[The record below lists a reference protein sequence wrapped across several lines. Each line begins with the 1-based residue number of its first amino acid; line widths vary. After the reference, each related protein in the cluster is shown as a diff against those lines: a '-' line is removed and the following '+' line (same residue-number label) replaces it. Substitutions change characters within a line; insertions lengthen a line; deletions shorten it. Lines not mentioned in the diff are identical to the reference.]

1 MIIELPPGST
11 SLWHCGLGPNSFV
24 YPESKSPAENRGG
37 SSCAA
42 VGPTGEAR
50 STSSGGG
57 NPSRTCWPASAT
69 NPEHH
74 DRPALSA
81 RGRRHA
87 LILRVEWLYSEYED
101 CSVYS
106 RRGVRGGGTAPRG
119 AGKNAPAGGPAG
131 AAGART
137 GVSTSGGRRTGR
149 RAEPQPD
156 RDSRLCSPDKQREVG
171 GRAGERAALAGR
183 HRTAE
188 GIGRQCL
195 STRDVGQ
202 DRSHRTDRETATIQA
217 PAGALGNRCR
227 PRALRAPSDPQRI
240 SSATRRPPS
249 SAGRC

>member
-1 MIIELPPGST
+1 MIIESPPGST

-87 LILRVEWLYSEYED
+87 LSLRVKWLYSEYEN

-106 RRGVRGGGTAPRG
+106 RRGGRGGGTAPAAPETITQRRG
-119 AGKNAPAGGPAG
+119 PPGPCSGRAPA
-131 AAGART
+131 R
-137 GVSTSGGRRTGR
+137 
-149 RAEPQPD
+149 
-156 RDSRLCSPDKQREVG
+156 
-171 GRAGERAALAGR
+171 
-183 HRTAE
+183 
-188 GIGRQCL
+188 
-195 STRDVGQ
+195 
-202 DRSHRTDRETATIQA
+202 
-217 PAGALGNRCR
+217 
-227 PRALRAPSDPQRI
+227 
-240 SSATRRPPS
+240 
-249 SAGRC
+249 